1 VVSDD
6 SIHRDQTHDLI
17 PELVEKF
24 TLERFS
30 EVVRD
35 HFFGRAVL
43 DRNLFAGDTIGN
55 KEVPDVNVP
64 GTFTTGCF
72 TIFRQLDGAL
82 VVLVKDCTD
91 TVALCLHEVLG
102 P

>member
-17 PELVEKF
+17 PVLVEKV
-24 TLERFS
+24 TLERFGKI
-30 EVVRD
+30 VRD

-43 DRNLFAGDTIGN
+43 YRDFFAGDVEGN
-55 KEVPDVNVP
+55 GVH
-64 GTFTTGCF
+64 TTQVSNQD
-72 TIFRQLDGAL
+72 TA
-82 VVLVKDCTD
+82 VL
-91 TVALCLHEVLG
+91 LHY